1 MAFGKKNVPVSHDI
15 LREKKQQV
23 EALER
28 QAEDAVE
35 LVTRTVNRLDLINQQ
50 IDDHMAEIDTYAE
63 DLAKTREE
71 LAKQRKYNAAISANF
86 SKLLNVDSTEGTE
99 GREDTQE
106 DEV

>member
-1 MAFGKKNVPVSHDI
+1 MAFGKKHDI
-15 LREKKQQV
+15 LREKKWQV

-86 SKLLNVDSTEGTE
+86 SKLLNVDDAKG
-99 GREDTQE
+99 GEDTQKN
-106 DEV
+106 EV

>member
-1 MAFGKKNVPVSHDI
+1 MALGKKTAPVSHDI

-35 LVTRTVNRLDLINQQ
+35 IVTRTVNRLELINQQ
-50 IDDHMAEIDTYAE
+50 IDDHMAEIDAYSE

-86 SKLLNVDSTEGTE
+86 SKLLDVDSIEGNEDTQGTE
-99 GREDTQE
+99 G
-106 DEV
+106 